1 MKKGRIP
8 KFKSEAE
15 EAEWWFKNREKDG
28 AFFEAARKG
37 KLQRLNRKQLMAR
50 IRAHTRVI
58 SIRVGQDDL
67 ALARKQAA
75 KRGLRYQT
83 YMKSLLHQA
92 LRENA

>member
-1 MKKGRIP
+1 MTKQRIP

-15 EAEWWFKNREKDG
+15 EAEWWFKNREKDD
-28 AFFEAARKG
+28 AFFDAARRG
-37 KLQRLNRKQLMAR
+37 KLQRLTRKKLVTR
-50 IRAHTRVI
+50 IKAHTRVI

-75 KRGLRYQT
+75 ERGLPYQT

-92 LRENA
+92 LRKNA